1 MQRRN
6 AHASCCRAD
15 LDRNGPMEE
24 IMQDTDSLRSRGESP
39 VASRVTR
46 RSFMLRS
53 GAFGLSAVALFTAAC
68 SQSSAPA
75 APPPAPGKADAP
87 AKPAE
92 AAKPA
97 APPAPPAAGA
107 AASGQQA
114 AAPAAKA
121 GTKTVSMWWEGKLP
135 YEEKLRDEQ
144 VADFQKK
151 NPGITINRTLQA
163 DIQQVVI
170 PGFSSGSAPDVTQT
184 EGDFRMRKGLV
195 DGNYVLALDKYYDE
209 RKWPVLDWARTW
221 SKIAGKTW
229 EVPYEAQT
237 HGLYYNKTALAKL
250 GIDIPK
256 TYEDMMAAAEKAKK
270 AGLVPFA
277 SDNDKGTNIRRVLM
291 THLFAIATP
300 QQVRDILL
308 GDAKYDSPEMIESVE
323 RSVAIF
329 SNGYSDGKLGNT
341 LTSDAATPDFAA
353 GRNIFWISGTF
364 NAKRYKAQLKDFP
377 DLDWGYMDLPPINK
391 SLKWTTIGGVG
402 SGFAINA
409 KAQDIESA
417 LKVIE
422 YNMGMDDYFN
432 KTSLEVL
439 GFIPCV
445 PIKTEGLTLREDDK
459 YLIDSLAQNR
469 DIGLQTNKL
478 WPPDMVKYE
487 EQAGQGMAAGE
498 VTPKEFVS
506 TLAKMW
512 EEAKKTPGG
521 RWVA

>member
-1 MQRRN
+1 
-6 AHASCCRAD
+6 
-15 LDRNGPMEE
+15 MED
-24 IMQDTDSLRSRGESP
+24 IMQGSGNQAQPEERQVVRRL
-39 VASRVTR
+39 TR
-46 RSFMLRS
+46 RGFVIRASAL
-53 GAFGLSAVALFTAAC
+53 GLSAVAVFTAAC
-68 SQSSAPA
+68 SQPSAPA
-75 APPPAPGKADAP
+75 APPPAPGKAPDSAP
-87 AKPAE
+87 KPAE

-107 AASGQQA
+107 AASGQSA
-114 AAPAAKA
+114 SAPAAKTGA
-121 GTKTVSMWWEGKLP
+121 RTVTMWWEGKLP

-144 VADFQKK
+144 VTDFQKK

-170 PGFSSGSAPDVTQT
+170 PGFSTGSGPDVTQT

-195 DGNYVLALDKYYDE
+195 DGNYVLPLDQYYDE

-221 SKIAGKTW
+221 SKIDGKTW

-237 HGLYYNKTALAKL
+237 HGLYYNKPALAKL
-250 GIDIPK
+250 GIEIPK
-256 TYEDMMAAAEKAKK
+256 TYEDVMAAAEKAKK

-277 SDNDKGTNIRRVLM
+277 SDNDKGTNIRRVM
-291 THLFAIATP
+291 MVHLFAVATP
-300 QQVRDILL
+300 QQVRDILF
-308 GDAKYDSPEMIESVE
+308 GEAKFDSPEMVDAIE
-323 RSVAIF
+323 RSAAIF
-329 SNGYSDGKLGNT
+329 TNGFSDGKLGNT

-377 DLDWGYMDLPPINK
+377 DLDWGYIDLPPINK

-409 KAQDIESA
+409 KAQDVEAA

-422 YNMGMDDYFN
+422 YNMGLDDYFN
-432 KTSLEVL
+432 KGSLEVL

-445 PIKTEGLTLREDDK
+445 PIKTDGLTLREDDK

-478 WPPDMVKYE
+478 WPPEMVKYE
-487 EQAGQGMAAGE
+487 EQAGQGVAAGE
-498 VTPKEFVS
+498 VTPKEFIA

-512 EEAKKTPGG
+512 DEAKRTPGG
-521 RWVA
+521 RWIA

>member
-1 MQRRN
+1 
-6 AHASCCRAD
+6 
-15 LDRNGPMEE
+15 
-24 IMQDTDSLRSRGESP
+24 MQDAEINGRHTERARDR
-39 VASRVTR
+39 RVTR
-46 RSFMLRS
+46 RGFVI
-53 GAFGLSAVALFTAAC
+53 GASALGLSTAALFTAAC
-68 SQSSAPA
+68 SQPSAPA

-121 GTKTVSMWWEGKLP
+121 GTRTVTMWWEGKLP
-135 YEEKLRDEQ
+135 FEEKLRDEQ

-151 NPGITINRTLQA
+151 HPDIAINRTLQA
-163 DIQQVVI
+163 DIQQAVI
-170 PGFSSGSAPDVTQT
+170 PGFSTGTAPDVTQT

-195 DGNYVLALDKYYDE
+195 DGNYILPLDQYYDQ

-221 SKIAGKTW
+221 SKIGGTTW

-237 HGLYYNKTALAKL
+237 HGIYYNKTALKKL
-250 GIDIPK
+250 GIEIPK
-256 TYEDMMAAAEKAKK
+256 TYDDVMAAADKAKQ

-277 SDNDKGTNIRRVLM
+277 SDNDKGTNIRRVIM
-291 THLFAIATP
+291 THLFAVATP
-300 QQVRDILL
+300 AQVRDILF
-308 GDAKYDSPEMIESVE
+308 GEAKFDSPEMVEAIE
-323 RSVAIF
+323 RSAAIF
-329 SNGYSDGKLGNT
+329 SKGYSDGKLGNT

-364 NAKRYKAQLKDFP
+364 NGKRYKAQLKDFP
-377 DLDWGYMDLPPINK
+377 DLDWGYMDLPPINS
-391 SLKWTTIGGVG
+391 SLKWTTVGGVG

-409 KAQDIESA
+409 KAQDVEAA

-422 YNMGMDDYFN
+422 YNMGLDEYFN

-445 PIKTEGLTLREDDK
+445 PIKTDGLTLREDDK
-459 YLIDSLAQNR
+459 YLIDSLSQNR

-478 WPPDMVKYE
+478 WPPEMVKYE
-487 EQAGQGMAAGE
+487 EQAGQGVAAGE
-498 VTPKEFVS
+498 VTPKEFIA
-506 TLAKMW
+506 TLAKLW
-512 EEAKKTPGG
+512 DEAKRKPGE
-521 RWVA
+521 RWIA

>member
-1 MQRRN
+1 
-6 AHASCCRAD
+6 
-15 LDRNGPMEE
+15 
-24 IMQDTDSLRSRGESP
+24 MQDAEINGRHTERARDR
-39 VASRVTR
+39 RVTR
-46 RSFMLRS
+46 RGFVI
-53 GAFGLSAVALFTAAC
+53 GASALGLSTAALFTAAC
-68 SQSSAPA
+68 SQPSAPA

-121 GTKTVSMWWEGKLP
+121 GTRTVTMWWEGKLP
-135 YEEKLRDEQ
+135 FEEKLRDEQ

-151 NPGITINRTLQA
+151 NPDIAINRTLQA
-163 DIQQVVI
+163 DIQQAVI
-170 PGFSSGSAPDVTQT
+170 PGFSTGTAPDVTQT

-195 DGNYVLALDKYYDE
+195 DGSYILPLDQYYDQ

-221 SKIAGKTW
+221 SKIGGTTW

-237 HGLYYNKTALAKL
+237 HGIYYNKTALKKL
-250 GIDIPK
+250 GIEIPK
-256 TYEDMMAAAEKAKK
+256 TYDDVMAAADKAKQ
-270 AGLVPFA
+270 ASLVPFA
-277 SDNDKGTNIRRVLM
+277 SDNDKGTNIRRVIM
-291 THLFAIATP
+291 THLFAVATP
-300 QQVRDILL
+300 AQVRDILF
-308 GDAKYDSPEMIESVE
+308 GEAKFDSPEMVEAIE
-323 RSVAIF
+323 RSAAIF
-329 SNGYSDGKLGNT
+329 SKGYSDGKLGNT

-364 NAKRYKAQLKDFP
+364 NGKRYKAQLKDFP
-377 DLDWGYMDLPPINK
+377 DLDWGYMDLPPINS
-391 SLKWTTIGGVG
+391 SLKWTTVGGVG

-409 KAQDIESA
+409 KAQDVEAA

-422 YNMGMDDYFN
+422 YNMGLDEYFN

-445 PIKTEGLTLREDDK
+445 PIKTDGLTLREDDK
-459 YLIDSLAQNR
+459 YLIDSLSQNR

-478 WPPDMVKYE
+478 WPPEMVKYE
-487 EQAGQGMAAGE
+487 EQAGQGVAAGE
-498 VTPKEFVS
+498 VTPKEFIA
-506 TLAKMW
+506 TLAKLW
-512 EEAKKTPGG
+512 DEAKRKPGE
-521 RWVA
+521 RWIA

>member
-1 MQRRN
+1 
-6 AHASCCRAD
+6 
-15 LDRNGPMEE
+15 
-24 IMQDTDSLRSRGESP
+24 MQDAEINGRHTERARDR
-39 VASRVTR
+39 RVTR
-46 RSFMLRS
+46 RGFVI
-53 GAFGLSAVALFTAAC
+53 GASALGLSTAALFTAAC
-68 SQSSAPA
+68 SQPSAPA

-121 GTKTVSMWWEGKLP
+121 GTRTVTMWWEGKLP
-135 YEEKLRDEQ
+135 FEEKLRDEQ

-151 NPGITINRTLQA
+151 NPDIAINRTLQA
-163 DIQQVVI
+163 DIQQAVI
-170 PGFSSGSAPDVTQT
+170 PGFSTGTAPDVTQT

-195 DGNYVLALDKYYDE
+195 DGSYILPLDQYYDQ

-221 SKIAGKTW
+221 SKIGGTTW

-237 HGLYYNKTALAKL
+237 HGIYYNKTALKKL
-250 GIDIPK
+250 GIEIPK
-256 TYEDMMAAAEKAKK
+256 TYDDVMAAADKAKQ

-277 SDNDKGTNIRRVLM
+277 SDNDKGTNIRRVIM
-291 THLFAIATP
+291 THLFAVATP
-300 QQVRDILL
+300 AQVRDILF
-308 GDAKYDSPEMIESVE
+308 GEAKFDSPEMVEAIE
-323 RSVAIF
+323 RSAAIF
-329 SNGYSDGKLGNT
+329 SKGYSDGKLGNT

-364 NAKRYKAQLKDFP
+364 NGKRYKAQLKDFP
-377 DLDWGYMDLPPINK
+377 DLDWGYMDLPPINS
-391 SLKWTTIGGVG
+391 SLKWTTVGGVG

-409 KAQDIESA
+409 KAQDVEAA

-422 YNMGMDDYFN
+422 YNMGLDEYFN

-445 PIKTEGLTLREDDK
+445 PIKTDGLTLREDDK
-459 YLIDSLAQNR
+459 YLIDSLSQNR

-478 WPPDMVKYE
+478 WPPEMVKYE
-487 EQAGQGMAAGE
+487 EQAGQGVAAGE
-498 VTPKEFVS
+498 VTPKEFIA
-506 TLAKMW
+506 TLAKLW
-512 EEAKKTPGG
+512 DEAKRKPGE
-521 RWVA
+521 RWIA

>member
-1 MQRRN
+1 MEDVMQGSGNQAQTEERQVVRR
-6 AHASCCRAD
+6 
-15 LDRNGPMEE
+15 L
-24 IMQDTDSLRSRGESP
+24 
-39 VASRVTR
+39 TR
-46 RSFMLRS
+46 RSFVIRASAL
-53 GAFGLSAVALFTAAC
+53 GLSAVAVFTAAC
-68 SQSSAPA
+68 SQPSAPA
-75 APPPAPGKADAP
+75 APPPAPGKAPDSAP
-87 AKPAE
+87 KPAE

-107 AASGQQA
+107 AASGQTA
-114 AAPAAKA
+114 SAPAAKA
-121 GTKTVSMWWEGKLP
+121 GTRTVTMWWEGKLP

-144 VADFQKK
+144 VADFQTK

-170 PGFSSGSAPDVTQT
+170 PGFSTGTAPDVTQT

-195 DGNYVLALDKYYDE
+195 DGNYVLPLDQYYDE

-221 SKIAGKTW
+221 SKINGKTW

-237 HGLYYNKTALAKL
+237 HGVYYNKTALAKH
-250 GIDIPK
+250 GIEIPK
-256 TYEDMMAAAEKAKK
+256 TYEDVMAAAEKAKK

-277 SDNDKGTNIRRVLM
+277 SDNDKGTNIRRVIM
-291 THLFAIATP
+291 VHLFAVATP
-300 QQVRDILL
+300 QQVRDILF
-308 GDAKYDSPEMIESVE
+308 GEAKFDSPEMVEAIE
-323 RSVAIF
+323 RSAAIF
-329 SNGYSDGKLGNT
+329 TNGLSDGKLGNT

-377 DLDWGYMDLPPINK
+377 DLDWGYIDLPPINK

-409 KAQDIESA
+409 KAQDIEAA

-445 PIKTEGLTLREDDK
+445 PIKTDGLTLREDDK
-459 YLIDSLAQNR
+459 YLIESLAQNR

-478 WPPDMVKYE
+478 WPPEMVKYE
-487 EQAGQGMAAGE
+487 EQAGQGVAAGE
-498 VTPKEFVS
+498 VTSKEFIA
-506 TLAKMW
+506 TLAKLW
-512 EEAKKTPGG
+512 DEAKRTPGG
-521 RWVA
+521 RWIA

>member
-1 MQRRN
+1 
-6 AHASCCRAD
+6 
-15 LDRNGPMEE
+15 
-24 IMQDTDSLRSRGESP
+24 MQDAENQERHDDRARGRRLSRRGF
-39 VASRVTR
+39 VIRG
-46 RSFMLRS
+46 
-53 GAFGLSAVALFTAAC
+53 GAFSFSAAALLTAAC
-68 SQSSAPA
+68 SQPSAPA

-107 AASGQQA
+107 AASGQ
-114 AAPAAKA
+114 PAAKA
-121 GTKTVSMWWEGKLP
+121 GTRVVSMWWEGKLP
-135 YEEKLRDEQ
+135 FEEKLRDEQ

-151 NPGITINRTLQA
+151 NPDIAINRTLQA
-163 DIQQVVI
+163 DIQQAVI
-170 PGFSSGSAPDVTQT
+170 PGFSTGTAPDVTQT

-195 DGNYVLALDKYYDE
+195 DGNYILPLDQYYDQ

-221 SKIAGKTW
+221 SKIGGTTW

-237 HGLYYNKTALAKL
+237 HGIYYNKTALKKL
-250 GIDIPK
+250 GIEIPK
-256 TYEDMMAAAEKAKK
+256 TYDDVMAAADKAKQ

-277 SDNDKGTNIRRVLM
+277 SDNDKGTNIRRVIM
-291 THLFAIATP
+291 THLFAVATP
-300 QQVRDILL
+300 AQVRDILF
-308 GDAKYDSPEMIESVE
+308 GEAKFDSPEMVEAIE
-323 RSVAIF
+323 RSAAIF
-329 SNGYSDGKLGNT
+329 SKGYSDGKLGNT

-364 NAKRYKAQLKDFP
+364 NGKRYKAQLKDFP
-377 DLDWGYMDLPPINK
+377 DLDWGYMDLPPINS
-391 SLKWTTIGGVG
+391 SLKWTTVGGVG

-409 KAQDIESA
+409 KAQDVEAA

-422 YNMGMDDYFN
+422 YNMGLDEYFN

-445 PIKTEGLTLREDDK
+445 PIKTDGLTLREDDK

-469 DIGLQTNKL
+469 DIGIQTNKV
-478 WPPDMVKYE
+478 WPPEMVKYE
-487 EQAGQGMAAGE
+487 EQAGQGVAAGE
-498 VTPKEFVS
+498 VTPKDFIAN
-506 TLAKMW
+506 LAKLW
-512 EEAKKTPGG
+512 DEAKRTPGG